1 MKLNIYIFLFLFLAG
16 SLCQKTQA
24 QQQKVIQLSGIV
36 QASDS
41 TTLPG
46 ASIFVRGTK
55 RGTIAN
61 DAGIYS
67 IAVSPGDSI
76 EFSYIGFKSVI
87 VQVPLQTATNQLY
100 SSPILSEDTAFLP
113 TAIVSP
119 LPTPAQFKYMF
130 INSPIVRTNADIA
143 RENLNIKK
151 LLKEMRR
158 MPLDGDAIYNMH
170 SREDFQRGA
179 GRGMVPTSGIFNPL
193 AWRDFIRSLKEGGS
207 SD

>member
-1 MKLNIYIFLFLFLAG
+1 MKLKIYIILFLGLAAII
-16 SLCQKTQA
+16 SQKASA

-41 TTLPG
+41 TTLAG
-46 ASIFVRGTK
+46 ASVFVRGTK

-87 VQVPLQTATNQLY
+87 VRVPLQTASNQLY
-100 SSPILSEDTAFLP
+100 SSPVLSEDTAFLP

-130 INSPIVRTNADIA
+130 INSPVVRTNADIA
-143 RENLNIKK
+143 RENLNIKN

-158 MPLDGDAIYNMH
+158 LPLDGDAIYNMH
-170 SREDFQRGA
+170 SRESFQRGA
-179 GRGMVPTSGIFNPL
+179 GRGMVPTSGIFNPF